1 MNLQRALIY
10 LLISLAIAAAA
21 IIILH
26 IWGVDLGALFFKL
39 LATIGILAL
48 LVGFLLVVKADFSEH
63 KRLKDE
69 NFID

>member
-1 MNLQRALIY
+1 MNLQRFLAFSLIAL
-10 LLISLAIAAAA
+10 AVAAAA
-21 IIILH
+21 LVIAH

-39 LATIGILAL
+39 LGTIGVLAL
-48 LVGFLLVVKADFSEH
+48 LAGFLLVAKADFSEH